1 VVIVDCAVYEDG
13 ARRPGTLS
21 LDDVPDAC
29 HRENAFVWIGLHE
42 PTEDEFDA
50 VAREFELHELAVEDA
65 IKAHQRPKIESYG
78 DTTFCVLKTARYM
91 EKIEAVE
98 IGEIQMFVGQG
109 FIVVVRHGEA
119 TPLGDVR
126 REVERRPDLLRFG
139 PAAVAH
145 AILDR
150 VVDDYL
156 PVIAGLD
163 SDIQEVEFQ
172 VFSESRA
179 DNPVE
184 RIYKLKREVLE
195 LHDATFPLIEPVE
208 IQLRRVRV
216 PDELLPYFRDA
227 QDHLLKVVDRIDTY
241 RDLLNS
247 ILEANLTRVSV
258 QQNQD
263 MRKISAWV
271 AIAAVPTAIAGI
283 YGMNF
288 EHMPELTWTGG
299 YPFVL
304 VLMAV
309 LCGFLYLQFRRSG
322 WL

>member
-1 VVIVDCAVYEDG
+1 
-13 ARRPGTLS
+13 
-21 LDDVPDAC
+21 
-29 HRENAFVWIGLHE
+29 
-42 PTEDEFDA
+42 
-50 VAREFELHELAVEDA
+50 VEDA
-65 IKAHQRPKIESYG
+65 IKSHQRPKIENYG
-78 DTTFCVLKTARYM
+78 DTIFCVLKTARYM
-91 EKIEAVE
+91 EVLETVE
-98 IGEIQMFVGQG
+98 IGEIQMFVGPG

-126 REVERRPDLLRFG
+126 KGVERRTDLLRFG

-150 VVDDYL
+150 VVDEYL

-163 SDIQEVEFQ
+163 KDIQEVEFQ
-172 VFSESRA
+172 VFSESHA

-184 RIYKLKREVLE
+184 RIYKLKREILE
-195 LHDATFPLIEPVE
+195 LHDATFPLVEPLE
-208 IQLRRVRV
+208 TQLRQLGVRE
-216 PDELLPYFRDA
+216 ELLPYFRDA
-227 QDHLLKVVDRIDTY
+227 QDHLLKVVDRVETY

-258 QQNQD
+258 RMNQD

-288 EHMPELTWTGG
+288 EHMPELTWTAG
-299 YPFVL
+299 YPL
-304 VLMAV
+304 VLGLMLV
-309 LCGFLYLQFRRSG
+309 VCGFLYLQFRRSG